1 MKKKLILASQ
11 PRGLLTGILIAVL
24 GCSSCVSSKKFTD
37 LQEKHLSLEQL
48 QKDTDAEKKKLQASN
63 LDLVQANDKLRSDN
77 IALKSDVTE
86 LQRQYSDAL
95 KASDELNTK
104 YEELLR
110 SRDQD
115 LGNLKEALRKLEKE
129 LVEKER
135 SLEERETE
143 LASRDKE
150 SRALQEEL
158 EKLKRDLDIR
168 EKRVNELERKIRAKD
183 SALLALKKQLS
194 ESLIGFE
201 NKGITVEQK
210 NGKVYVSMESKLL
223 FQSGRTEVDEE
234 GRKALLQIA
243 GALNKNTGFDIF
255 IEGHTDNVPIKTARF
270 EDNWD
275 LSVLRSTSVLRIL
288 INEGKVNP
296 VRIVPAGR
304 GEFSPVA
311 GNEEEAGRQKNRRIE
326 LILSP
331 DLSEIYKLLE

>member
-1 MKKKLILASQ
+1 MLLVII
-11 PRGLLTGILIAVL
+11 GL
-24 GCSSCVSSKKFTD
+24 SSCVSQKKYGELQDSFTR
-37 LQEKHLSLEQL
+37 LEQ
-48 QKDTDAEKKKLQASN
+48 KYNDTEAERKKLQAN
-63 LDLVQANDKLRSDN
+63 GYELVKTNEKLKSEN
-77 IALKSDVTE
+77 IGLLSDVTE
-86 LQRQYSDAL
+86 LRRELSDAL
-95 KASDELNTK
+95 KSNDDLNKK
-104 YEELLR
+104 YDELLR

-115 LGNLKEALRKLEKE
+115 LGNLKEALRKMEKD

-135 SLEERETE
+135 RLSEKEIE
-143 LASRDKE
+143 LASREKE
-150 SRALQEEL
+150 SRTLQEEL
-158 EKLKRDLDIR
+158 EVLRRDLELR
-168 EKRVNELERKIRAKD
+168 ELRVNELERKIRAKD
-183 SALLALKKQLS
+183 SALLNLRKQLS

-243 GALNKNTGFDIF
+243 GALNKNAGFDIV
-255 IEGHTDNVPIKTARF
+255 IEGHTDNIPIKTARF

-288 INEGKVNP
+288 ITEGKVNP

-304 GEFSPVA
+304 GEFAPVA
-311 GNEEEAGRQKNRRIE
+311 SNNEEAGRQKNRRIE